1 MAFRLTGDWQLSF
14 DGVKGSDVFLPF
26 TEGSLGSLQGN

>member
-14 DGVKGSDVFLPF
+14 DGGKGSDVVLPF